1 MTFFEIFKKTC
12 NEKGTTPTATVRA
25 LGLSSSSVTSWKAGM
40 VPQHGTL
47 LKIAD
52 HFGVTVDYLLG
63 NEKEKPVA
71 EDELSEEVVI
81 YHRDGKTVKKKFTKE
96 QMRMIAQMLDA
107 IPEDED

>member
-1 MTFFEIFKKTC
+1 MFYKNFLDLCIKSGKKPNQVT
-12 NEKGTTPTATVRA
+12 KD
-25 LGLSSSSVTSWKAGM
+25 LGLSTATATNWKQGSVPRD
-40 VPQHGTL
+40 VTL
-47 LKIAD
+47 LQIASY
-52 HFGVTVDYLLG
+52 FGVTVDYLLG

-107 IPEDED
+107 IPEEDA